1 MLFHTMWEFHAS
13 NSEEATQR
21 NLAFFSQW
29 KPPDGFEFKG
39 FWGFADGS
47 GGVAIVEADSAA
59 AIGKATAP
67 FTPWLRFST
76 TPILPIE
83 EASAIAGEAAAAR
96 ASFSG

>member
-1 MLFHTMWEFHAS
+1 VLFHTTWEFTDT
-13 NSEEATQR
+13 SEQAIQR

-29 KPPDGFEFKG
+29 EPPEGFEFKG
-39 FWGFADGS
+39 FWGCADNS
-47 GGVAIVEADSAA
+47 GGVAIIEADSATTIA
-59 AIGKATAP
+59 KATAS
-67 FTPWLRFST
+67 FTPWLRFSV

>member
-1 MLFHTMWEFHAS
+1 VLFHTTWEFHPG
-13 NSEEATQR
+13 NSEEAIQR

-59 AIGKATAP
+59 TIAKATAP

-76 TPILPIE
+76 TTILPIE
-83 EASAIAGEAAAAR
+83 ESSAIAGEAAAAR